1 MAIHITFYSNE
12 ADPRELNKAPY
23 LTQIAAIIGEFK
35 DIVSVEKPTI
45 LIEGN
50 QLLNANYIYIQE
62 LQRYYFINE
71 PKLIRGNMFEIECSE
86 DYLYSWKTRIENLD
100 GLVTKQENP
109 ARNGIKEFI
118 KYPQDVPIE
127 SDDITEVYDI
137 TSNGCWSGVNYYVT
151 VNGGLLT

>member
-12 ADPRELNKAPY
+12 ADPRVLNKVPY
-23 LTQIAAIIGEFK
+23 LTQMASITGEFK
-35 DIVSVEKPTI
+35 DVVSVEKPTI
-45 LIEGN
+45 LIEGM

-71 PKLIRGNMFEIECSE
+71 PKLIRGNMFEIECRE

-109 ARNGIKEFI
+109 SHNGINTFM

-127 SDDITEVYDI
+127 ADDETQPIDI
-137 TSNGCWSGVNYYVT
+137 TSNGFAGANYYVT
-151 VNGGLLT
+151 VNGGILT